1 MTTPRSTTKSTRR
14 PWKGYAVAAAG
25 LLVVAG
31 VAGVGIAAQQNDEA
45 PPGPNVAIQDDP
57 AGANGEPEFDLSRR
71 IDGDPTALGAVDA
84 PVVLIEYADYR
95 CPFCGIYARETM
107 PQLIQDFVDSGDVR
121 MEWRD
126 LPVFGD
132 ESVAAAVA
140 ARAAGEQ
147 GLFWEF
153 GEVVFADA
161 PERGHVA
168 LPRERLIAIAEQIG
182 VPDMAAFEAD
192 LTDPDLLARVDAD
205 LAEAR
210 SLGLTG
216 TPTFL
221 VNDTP
226 LSGAQPSA
234 AFRDAIEA
242 ELEQAKD

>member
-1 MTTPRSTTKSTRR
+1 MSSQRSTSTSTLRS
-14 PWKGYAVAAAG
+14 WKGYALAAAG
-25 LLVVAG
+25 LLVVA
-31 VAGVGIAAQQNDEA
+31 VVVGVGVTAQQSGNAA
-45 PPGPNVAIQDDP
+45 PGASGDPNENP
-57 AGANGEPEFDLSRR
+57 ADTSEGSELDMSRR
-71 IDGDPTALGAVDA
+71 IDGDPLALGAVDA
-84 PVVLIEYADYR
+84 PVVLIEYADFR
-95 CPFCGIYARETM
+95 CPFCGVYARDTL
-107 PQLIQDFVDSGDVR
+107 PQLIEEYVDAGVVR

-147 GLFWEF
+147 GLFWDF
-153 GEVVFADA
+153 SEVIFANA

-168 LPRERLIAIAEQIG
+168 LPRERLIEIAEQIG

-192 LTDPDLLARVDAD
+192 LTDPELLTRVEAD

-210 SLGLTG
+210 SLGATG

-226 LSGAQPSA
+226 LSGAQPIS

-242 ELEQAKD
+242 ELEQARN

>member
-1 MTTPRSTTKSTRR
+1 MTSPRSASKSTRP

-31 VAGVGIAAQQNDEA
+31 VVGVGVAAQQNGEA
-45 PPGPNVAIQDDP
+45 PPGSPVVIHDNP
-57 AGANGEPEFDLSRR
+57 ADTGGEPEFDMSRR

-84 PVVLIEYADYR
+84 PVVLVEYADFR
-95 CPFCGIYARETM
+95 CPFCGVYARDTM
-107 PQLIQDFVDSGDVR
+107 PQLVQEYVDSGEVR

-126 LPVFGD
+126 FPVFGD

-168 LPRERLIAIAEQIG
+168 LPPERLIEIAQQIG

-192 LTDPDLLARVDAD
+192 LTNPEFLARVDAD
-205 LAEAR
+205 IAEAR
-210 SLGLTG
+210 SLGVTG

-226 LSGAQPSA
+226 MSGAQPMT

-242 ELEQAKD
+242 ELEQARN

>member
-1 MTTPRSTTKSTRR
+1 
-14 PWKGYAVAAAG
+14 
-25 LLVVAG
+25 
-31 VAGVGIAAQQNDEA
+31 
-45 PPGPNVAIQDDP
+45 
-57 AGANGEPEFDLSRR
+57 
-71 IDGDPTALGAVDA
+71 
-84 PVVLIEYADYR
+84 
-95 CPFCGIYARETM
+95 
-107 PQLIQDFVDSGDVR
+107 

-126 LPVFGD
+126 FPVFGD

-168 LPRERLIAIAEQIG
+168 LPPERLIEIAQQIG

-192 LTDPDLLARVDAD
+192 LTNPELLARVDAD
-205 LAEAR
+205 IAEAR
-210 SLGLTG
+210 SLGVTG

-226 LSGAQPSA
+226 LSGALPITV
-234 AFRDAIEA
+234 FRDAIEA
-242 ELEQAKD
+242 ELEQARN